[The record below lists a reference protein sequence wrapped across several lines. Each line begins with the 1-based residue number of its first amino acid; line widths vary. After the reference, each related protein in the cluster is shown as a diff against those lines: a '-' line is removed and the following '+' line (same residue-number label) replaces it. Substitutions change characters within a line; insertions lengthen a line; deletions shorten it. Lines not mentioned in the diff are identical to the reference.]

1 MDEYDEVSTCEQMEE
16 VTYRM
21 YNEEV
26 RRGHTTRI
34 HVGRTLG
41 HMWLCVARY
50 RRTFTY

>member
-41 HMWLCVARY
+41 HM
-50 RRTFTY
+50 